1 MHDGGESPTWV
12 THHVSSGGLP
22 SSLVV
27 RRCRLEVVAGPDTGL
42 VAELASPTIV
52 IGRGTADFNLTDP
65 KVSGLHAEIR
75 LMPEGYRVRDLGST
89 NGTHIKGVR
98 VVEGFI
104 PPGTTIS
111 LGKSAI
117 TFTPLADVVDVPL
130 WPEARYEGLVG
141 KSAPMRA
148 VFELLDRFAP
158 SEATVLIHG
167 ETGTGKE
174 LVAEAIHKRSRRA
187 AGPFNVLDCSAI
199 PEQLFEDQLFG
210 HETGAFTGAARQTT
224 GVFEASH
231 GGTVFLDEIGELPLE
246 MQSKLLRVLESR
258 QVRRI
263 GSNRMFR
270 VDVRIVAATNR
281 DLAVEVN
288 RGSFRQDLYYRLAVA
303 KVVVP
308 PLRER
313 KEDLEILLEHF
324 CRQLDPEGFATL
336 PDDFL
341 GRAQRHAW
349 PGNIRELR
357 NAIERALL
365 MPHHAELG
373 LQVQPETVQA
383 GFAEIDPSM
392 PFKTAK
398 QQFIDEFD
406 RRYLEA
412 ILAAN
417 EGNISA
423 AARAAGIDRMTIY
436 KMLRRLN
443 MEQERDRWA
452 FDAPADDAQ
461 EP

>member
-1 MHDGGESPTWV
+1 MQDGESPTWV
-12 THHVSSGGLP
+12 THHIGGGLA

-27 RRCRLEVVAGPDTGL
+27 RRCRLEVVAGPDLGL
-42 VAELASPTIV
+42 TAELAQPTIV
-52 IGRGTADFNLTDP
+52 VGRGSADFNLTDP

-89 NGTHIKGVR
+89 NGTHVKGVR
-98 VVEGFI
+98 LVEGFI
-104 PPGTTIS
+104 SPGATIS
-111 LGKSAI
+111 VGKTAI
-117 TFTPLADVVDVPL
+117 TFTPLSDVVDMPL

-141 KSAPMRA
+141 KSAPIRQ
-148 VFELLDRFAP
+148 VFELIDRFAP
-158 SEATVLIHG
+158 SDATVLIHG

-174 LVAEAIHKRSRRA
+174 LVAEAVHRRSRRA
-187 AGPFNVLDCSAI
+187 AAPFNVLDCSAI

-210 HETGAFTGAARQTT
+210 HETGAFTGANRQTA
-224 GVFEASH
+224 GVFEASQ

-263 GSNRMFR
+263 GSNRLIR
-270 VDVRIVAATNR
+270 CDVRIVAATNR

-288 RGSFRQDLYYRLAVA
+288 RGSFRQDIYYRLAVA
-303 KVVVP
+303 KLVVP

-313 KEDLEILLEHF
+313 QEDLEVLIDHF
-324 CRQLDPEGFATL
+324 CRQLDPQGLATL
-336 PDDFL
+336 PEDFL
-341 GRAQRHAW
+341 GRAQRHSW

-357 NAIERALL
+357 NAVERALL

-373 LQVQPETVQA
+373 IQVQAAPVQGA
-383 GFAEIDPSM
+383 FAQIDPSV
-392 PFKTAK
+392 PFKVAK

-412 ILAAN
+412 ILAN
-417 EGNISA
+417 HEGNISA

-436 KMLRRLN
+436 KMLRRLD

-452 FDAPADDAQ
+452 FENPP
-461 EP
+461 EE

>member
-1 MHDGGESPTWV
+1 MQDGESPTWV
-12 THHVSSGGLP
+12 THHHGALGGLA
-22 SSLVV
+22 STLVV
-27 RRCRLEVVAGPDTGL
+27 RRCRLEVVAGPDLGL
-42 VAELASPTIV
+42 TAELALPTIV
-52 IGRGTADFNLTDP
+52 LGRGSADFNLTDP

-89 NGTHIKGVR
+89 NGTHVKGVR
-98 VVEGFI
+98 VIEGFI
-104 PPGTTIS
+104 SPGATIS
-111 LGKSAI
+111 IGKTAI
-117 TFTPLADVVDVPL
+117 TFTPLSDHIDLPL
-130 WPEARYEGLVG
+130 WPETRYESLVG
-141 KSAPMRA
+141 KSAPMRQL
-148 VFELLDRFAP
+148 FELLDRFAP
-158 SEATVLIHG
+158 SDATVLVHG

-174 LVAEAIHKRSRRA
+174 LVAEAVHRRSRRA
-187 AGPFNVLDCSAI
+187 GGPFNVLDCSAI

-210 HETGAFTGAARQTT
+210 HETGAFTGASKQTA

-231 GGTVFLDEIGELPLE
+231 GGTVFLDEIGELPLD

-263 GSNRMFR
+263 GSNRMIR
-270 VDVRIVAATNR
+270 CDVRIVAATNR

-313 KEDLEILLEHF
+313 KDDLELLINHF
-324 CRQLDPEGFATL
+324 CQQLDPQGTATL
-336 PDDFL
+336 PEDFMS
-341 GRAQRHAW
+341 RAQRHAW

-357 NAIERALL
+357 NAVERALL
-365 MPHHAELG
+365 LPNHAELG
-373 LQVQPETVQA
+373 IQVQAQTVQGA
-383 GFAEIDPSM
+383 FAEIDPSV

-412 ILAAN
+412 ILASH

-436 KMLRRLN
+436 KMIRRLD

-452 FDAPADDAQ
+452 FEQASEEA
-461 EP
+461 